1 MEECPTEGQCSL
13 RPRIPKGD
21 NRSLRRV
28 GNSGLVGTGTETADA
43 ERSSR
48 QVRARC
54 SEMTDIPP
62 INGTGRLPGTLPV
75 ERLRS
80 AREGPFGAAPPPVD
94 RVEISDAAQALS
106 ALDPDSGVRA
116 EKVAEIREA
125 IANGTYLTDE
135 KVSITADRLLDAL
148 RASLTG

>member
-1 MEECPTEGQCSL
+1 
-13 RPRIPKGD
+13 
-21 NRSLRRV
+21 
-28 GNSGLVGTGTETADA
+28 
-43 ERSSR
+43 
-48 QVRARC
+48 
-54 SEMTDIPP
+54 MTDIPP
-62 INGTGRLPGTLPV
+62 INGTGRFPGAAPV

-80 AREGPFGAAPPPVD
+80 TREGPLGGTPQPVD

-116 EKVAEIREA
+116 EKVAEIRGA

-135 KVSITADRLLDAL
+135 KISITADRLLEAL